1 VRAIS
6 DGKSRAAPH
15 VAVVGGGFSGA
26 MTAYHLLKAGGC
38 RVTLIEQ
45 RGRAAAGAAYSTED
59 EAHLLNVRAANMSAL
74 PDAPGHFAEW
84 LERQGGGDGASFA
97 QRRLYHRYI
106 AELLE
111 QQDRDGRITV
121 VRGAALAL
129 TEAGG
134 RLALSMA
141 DGSEIAADRVVL
153 ASGNLPAR
161 RPPLAGEPG
170 LIEERYVADP
180 WSADGRAAVAGIA
193 GIDGDV
199 LLLGTG
205 LTMVDMCLSLTG
217 AGFGGRIVAT
227 SRRGLIPHGHAPF
240 EPRPLAEPPAGR
252 LAELLRETRAR
263 ARAVGW
269 RAAVDALR
277 PYSIDLWRGFT
288 LAERKRFLRHLR
300 PYWDVHRHRIA
311 PAVAQRLEQLRTEDR
326 LEIVPGRVA
335 GLARKGEAMAVT
347 IRRRGGGGDAVREV
361 AAVINCTGP
370 SGDIAGADDA
380 LVAQLLASGMARPD
394 PLRLGFEVDENSR
407 VIAADGSV
415 RGNLFAV
422 GPITKGCFWE
432 IVAVPDIRMQVQA
445 AAAEILRAGP

>member
-1 VRAIS
+1 M
-6 DGKSRAAPH
+6 
-15 VAVVGGGFSGA
+15 AVVGAGFSGA

-45 RGRAAAGAAYSTED
+45 RERAAAGAAYSTGD

-74 PDAPGHFAEW
+74 PEAPGHFAEW

-111 QQDRDGRITV
+111 QQDGGGRLTV
-121 VRGAALAL
+121 VRGSALAL
-129 TEAGG
+129 AEADG
-134 RLALSMA
+134 RLALAMA
-141 DGSEIAADRVVL
+141 DGGEIAADRVVL

-170 LIEERYVADP
+170 LIEGRYVADP
-180 WSADGRAAVAGIA
+180 WSAEGRAAVAGIA
-193 GIDGDV
+193 RMEGDV

-217 AGFGGRIVAT
+217 GGFRGRIVAS
-227 SRRGLIPHGHAPF
+227 SRRGLIPHGHAAF
-240 EPRPLAEPPAGR
+240 EPRPLAEAPAGR

-263 ARAVGW
+263 ARAGGW

-288 LAERKRFLRHLR
+288 IAERGRFLRHLR

-311 PAVAQRLEQLRTEDR
+311 PAVADRLEQLRAEGR

-335 GLARKGEAMAVT
+335 GLEREADAMAVT
-347 IRRRGGGGDAVREV
+347 IRRRGGGEAVRTV

-380 LVAQLLASGMARPD
+380 LVAHLLASGRARPD
-394 PLRLGFEVDENSR
+394 PLRLGFEVDELSR
-407 VIAADGSV
+407 VVAADGSV

-432 IVAVPDIRMQVQA
+432 IVAVPDIRLQVQA